1 MTDLNLKFSES
12 GQPVQSLPSSD
23 VPKLLSHESG
33 HVEAHRAIVVIAG
46 TAPPRQEQAGP
57 LLCPPLILGLILL
70 QGSMPRQMP
79 AGEMVVGEE
88 GNNM

>member
-1 MTDLNLKFSES
+1 MKLKFSES
-12 GQPVQSLPSSD
+12 RQPVQSHPSTN

-33 HVEAHRAIVVIAG
+33 HEAHGVVVVIAG
-46 TAPPRQEQAGP
+46 TAPPCQEQVGP

-88 GNNM
+88 RNNM